1 MSALPQPL
9 PPPDSFDQS
18 SSMWV
23 DEAIWGHRLYD
34 EQMPW
39 MVLLEFLNVFHHE
52 VEKSR
57 AFEEPN
63 GLNTLK
69 YKAAHRLYLRNILFN
84 NPHLAEVRL
93 NYPNDSNRWDE
104 WLKRM
109 KSATGIAHAQ
119 FGYLKEHFHS
129 FDDFCEVVSL
139 IRSTSLEVN
148 SNKRWTSKFVFPYG
162 NDCLYEDLDNNA
174 TTNDRRFFGRTGE
187 VLYLMLCRTQRKQ
200 ELLAALKGRLG
211 RTNPTWDSIIKC
223 LQPTDDEQVSGDRA
237 NAFLPYEQHPC
248 FDELAEDWLA
258 ILRLNIPGFDVFPHL
273 VNLAGL
279 HLVKYQISISR
290 QVLGLNTPLS
300 LVCEVVAPRK
310 TLVREISCDL
320 YQENNLL
327 PAQAVEAFI
336 KNIEDAVDWKQA
348 LTENGAFEK
357 CRKILRDKVRW
368 PRPKES
374 SDNEADFDGPSE
386 PQALIARLRQ
396 DAMRRHRQHVANI
409 HRNYGREI
417 GLVSKRGAVKLR
429 YAPTDALLKTL
440 LFANVEKRIELHQFL
455 EKLCRRYGLVF
466 GDKDAERVLAKDE
479 FDKKAF
485 QANSR
490 RLEQR
495 LGSVGLLR
503 RLSDGCAYV
512 INPYGVKAG

>member
-1 MSALPQPL
+1 MTPLPQPL

-23 DEAIWGHRLYD
+23 DEALWGHRLYD
-34 EQMPW
+34 EQLPW
-39 MVLLEFLNVFHHE
+39 MVFLEFLNVFYHE
-52 VEKSR
+52 VDKQR
-57 AFEEPN
+57 AFMEPN

-84 NPHLAEVRL
+84 NPHLADVRI
-93 NYPNDSNRWDE
+93 NFPSDNSRWEE

-109 KSATGIAHAQ
+109 KSAPGIAQAQ
-119 FGYLKEHFHS
+119 FSFLRNHFHS
-129 FDDFCEVVSL
+129 FEDFCDIVAIV
-139 IRSTSLEVN
+139 RSTSLEVD

-162 NDCLYEDLDNNA
+162 KECLFEDLDSSA
-174 TTNDRRFFGRTGE
+174 VTNDRRFFGRTGE
-187 VLYLMLCRTQRKQ
+187 ILYLMLCRTPHKQ
-200 ELLAALKGRLG
+200 DLLASLNKRFAN
-211 RTNPTWDSIIKC
+211 TDSTWDSIIKC
-223 LQPTDDEQVSGDRA
+223 LQPKDDDQVGSDRA
-237 NAFLPYEQHPC
+237 NAFLPYERHST

-279 HLVKYQISISR
+279 HLLKYQLSVSR
-290 QVLGLNTPLS
+290 QFLGLKTPLS
-300 LVCEVVAPRK
+300 LICEAVAPRK
-310 TLVREISCDL
+310 TLVREASCDQ

-327 PAQAVEAFI
+327 PAQAVEALLS
-336 KNIEDAVDWKQA
+336 KIETSADWQQA
-348 LTENGAFEK
+348 LTGNGAFER
-357 CRKILRDKVRW
+357 CRMILRERVRW
-368 PRPKES
+368 GE
-374 SDNEADFDGPSE
+374 DYEGP
-386 PQALIARLRQ
+386 PDPHQLMAALRQ
-396 DAMRRHRQHVANI
+396 AAMRRHRQHVANI

-417 GLVSKRGAVKLR
+417 GLVSRRGTVKLR
-429 YAPTDALLKTL
+429 YAPTDSLLRTL

-455 EKLCRRYGLVF
+455 AKLHVRYGIVF
-466 GDKDAERVLAKDE
+466 GDREAEQVLAKDE

-495 LGSVGLLR
+495 LGSLGLLK

-512 INPYGVKAG
+512 VNPHHVEHQ